1 MEAWLQALQNYTDLA
16 FVGWVLAGG
25 IGGLIF
31 GIIPGISGM
40 TLVVLFL
47 PFVLD
52 MKPEYALGFITAT
65 AGASMTGGSVTAILL
80 NVPGTTVNAAT
91 LLDGYP
97 MTKKGQAG
105 RALGAAVTAS
115 ALGGILAVFL
125 AFAMV
130 PLILPMVMAMRS
142 ADMVFLILM
151 GLTFIGVLG
160 TGAMIKGLISG
171 GVGLLISFIGYQS
184 ITGMQRFTFGSTYLY
199 DGLPIMPVILGL
211 FALPEVIDLAA
222 KGGTIAQTR
231 AVIKGMTQV
240 IEGAKDVFRHWGL
253 WFRSTVIGYIIGV
266 IPGIGA
272 ATSIWVA
279 YGQAKQIS
287 KHPEKFGTGTV
298 EGVIAPESSNNA
310 TQAGA
315 LLTTVALG
323 IPGSAE
329 HAVVLGAFL
338 ILGVTAGP
346 TLMMQHLDLPLT
358 LFFAIIA
365 GNLIGGILCFWT
377 AQHLAKIGNVPS
389 RILVPLVTV
398 MVLAGAFV
406 MREQFNDVIVTLI
419 FGALGFGMRRLGFNA
434 PALLVGYVL
443 GSLFEQY
450 WFIAIQVSG
459 PTFFMRP
466 ISLGIIAVTVL
477 VLTSGPIR
485 SLVQQLFKKG
495 AKGT

>member
-1 MEAWLQALQNYTDLA
+1 M
-16 FVGWVLAGG
+16 GWVLAGG
-25 IGGLIF
+25 IGGLVF

-40 TLVVLFL
+40 TLVALFL

-52 MKPEYALGFITAT
+52 MRAEYALAFITAT
-65 AGASMTGGSVTAILL
+65 SGASFIGGSVTAILL
-80 NVPGTTVNAAT
+80 NVPGTSVSAAT
-91 LLDGYP
+91 LMDGFP
-97 MTKKGQAG
+97 MTQKGQAG
-105 RALGAAVTAS
+105 RALGASVTSS
-115 ALGGILAVFL
+115 AMGGILAVFL

-130 PLILPMVMAMRS
+130 PMILPMVMAMRS

-171 GVGLLISFIGYQS
+171 GVGLLISFIGYQAV
-184 ITGMQRFTFGSTYLY
+184 TGMPRFTFGSTYLY
-199 DGLPIMPVILGL
+199 DGLPIIPVILGL

-222 KGGTIAQTR
+222 KGGTIAQTK
-231 AVIKGMTQV
+231 AVIKGMAQV
-240 IEGAKDVFRHWGL
+240 IEGAKDVFRHWAL
-253 WFRSTVIGYIIGV
+253 WLRSTIIGYIVGV

-279 YGQAKQIS
+279 YGQAKQTS
-287 KHPEKFGTGTV
+287 KNPEKFGTGIV

-329 HAVVLGAFL
+329 HALVLGAFL
-338 ILGVTAGP
+338 ILGLTAGP
-346 TLMMQHLDLPLT
+346 TIMTQHLDLPLT
-358 LFFAIIA
+358 LFLVIIS
-365 GNLIGGILCFWT
+365 GNLIGGILCFW
-377 AQHLAKIGNVPS
+377 AAPHLAKIAYVPS

-398 MVLAGAFV
+398 MLFAGAFV
-406 MREQFNDVIVTLI
+406 MREQFNDVTVTLV
-419 FGALGFGMRRLGFNA
+419 FGALGFGMRKLGFNA

-450 WFIAIQVSG
+450 WFIAIQASG
-459 PTFFMRP
+459 PLFFMRP
-466 ISLGIIAVTVL
+466 ISLGIIAVTVVVL
-477 VLTSGPIR
+477 VSGPIR
-485 SLVQQLFKKG
+485 GIVQRLFKKG
-495 AKGT
+495 ARGT